1 MSLDERANPP
11 TVEEGGPFTSER
23 RRRSTGAARM
33 RRPEIVGKFQSDAVE
48 IEERTPPGVAR
59 LTLYSVVAL
68 ILVSI
73 VWASLSHVDTVVT
86 AQGKLTTTHPNLV
99 LQPLETSVIR
109 EMHVRAG
116 DVVKLGDPLATLD
129 PTFSQADLDQLRV
142 KVAALDA
149 TIERLRAEL
158 EGRDYVLSVPDNPD
172 AILQGRLFAQRKSF
186 YATQLTTFDAQIA
199 SARATLKTGQNEETV
214 LVQRLETMKSIE
226 SMRTTLMDR
235 EVGSKLNFLL
245 SKDARLEVE
254 SNLSRTR
261 GNQVDSAHKIEK
273 ANADRQVFIEEF
285 KRATYQE
292 LVETLAKRSGAAED
306 LKKAELRR
314 QLIVLSAPA
323 DAVVLEVANRTVGS
337 VVKEAE
343 TLFVL
348 VPRNV
353 PLQVEVNVE
362 GRDIG
367 QVTVGQKVRLKFE
380 AFPFQKFGT
389 GSGVVRVVSEDA
401 FNPDTKADPARR
413 NPAPYYRVLADVTDS
428 KLRSQSGHVQL
439 IPGMAVTAELKVGER
454 RVMSYFLYP
463 LLRGLDE
470 SIREY

>member
-1 MSLDERANPP
+1 MSPDERPNPP
-11 TVEEGGPFTSER
+11 STLRDGSPAGSDR
-23 RRRSTGAARM
+23 RRRPSASSRR
-33 RRPEIVGKFQSDAVE
+33 RRPEIVGQFQSDAVE
-48 IEERTPPGVAR
+48 IEERAPPGVAR
-59 LTLYSVVAL
+59 LTMYSVLGL

-73 VWASLSHVDTVVT
+73 VWASLSHVETVVT
-86 AQGKLTTTHPNLV
+86 AQGKLTTTRPNVV

-116 DVVKLGDPLATLD
+116 DVVKRGDPLATLD
-129 PTFSQADLDQLRV
+129 PTFSQADLDQLRF

-158 EGRDYVLSVPDNPD
+158 DGRDYVLSDPGSPD

-186 YATQLTTFDAQIA
+186 HATQLTAFDAQIA
-199 SARATLKTGQNEETV
+199 SARATLATGQHEEAV
-214 LVQRLETMKSIE
+214 LTQRLETMKSIE
-226 SMRTTLMDR
+226 AMRTSLMDR

-254 SNLSRTR
+254 SNLSRSR
-261 GNQVDSAHKIEK
+261 GNQVDSVHKIEK
-273 ANADRQVFIEEF
+273 ASADRQVFIEEF
-285 KRATYQE
+285 GRATYQE
-292 LVETLAKRSGAAED
+292 LVETTAKRSDAAEA

-348 VPRNV
+348 VPRDV
-353 PLQVEVNVE
+353 ALQAEVNVE

-367 QVTVGQKVRLKFE
+367 QVAVGQKVRLKFE

-401 FNPDTKADPARR
+401 FNPDVKADPGRR
-413 NPAPYYRVLADVTDS
+413 TPAPYYRVLADLTVS
-428 KLRSQSGHVQL
+428 KLSGHVQL

-454 RVMSYFLYP
+454 RVISYFLYP